1 MDTVHSRRVTVS
13 HGEKN
18 GHAVTRREG
27 KSQKFDLDSTMVDS
41 RPSSTKTHGVSTAW
55 SRCIT
60 VSSRWVHG
68 ELTASHGEVHGAV
81 TVHHGA
87 PRCVHGEP
95 RCLHGAFTV
104 TTARSRCH
112 TVATPWGNVRHREY
126 TVNTPWSAVVRRDAS
141 YWKNW
146 LTASHGAFTVIYGAF
161 TVSPARSRCVH
172 GVFTFLHGAFTV
184 KRFLGSPWTTPWTQI
199 KFLSMLKNYI
209 FFHGTSRCLTVS
221 HGGPRWVKVYSRCVH
236 GEPRHGPI
244 LAPWRHRD
252 SPWAQ
257 WDWGIIY
264 KHSMTIPISF

>member
-1 MDTVHSRRVTVS
+1 MVSSRRATARFTV
-13 HGEKN
+13 
-18 GHAVTRREG
+18 R
-27 KSQKFDLDSTMVDS
+27 
-41 RPSSTKTHGVSTAW
+41 

-60 VSSRWVHG
+60 VHHG
-68 ELTASHGEVHGAV
+68 VFTAS
-81 TVHHGA
+81 
-87 PRCVHGEP
+87 
-95 RCLHGAFTV
+95 HGAFTV
-104 TTARSRCH
+104 TTARSRWGSRCVN
-112 TVATPWGNVRHREY
+112 TPCVATPWGNVRHHEY

-184 KRFLGSPWTTPWTQI
+184 KRFWGSPWTTPWTQI

-257 WDWGIIY
+257 WDWGIRWEY
-264 KHSMTIPISF
+264 DCSMETGSHLHESRDFF

>member
-1 MDTVHSRRVTVS
+1 MFLGPKAPVSLDTVHSRRVTVS

-104 TTARSRCH
+104 TTARSR
-112 TVATPWGNVRHREY
+112 WG
-126 TVNTPWSAVVRRDAS
+126 
-141 YWKNW
+141 
-146 LTASHGAFTVIYGAF
+146 
-161 TVSPARSRCVH
+161 SRCAH
-172 GVFTFLHGAFTV
+172 GE
-184 KRFLGSPWTTPWTQI
+184 LGSGI
-199 KFLSMLKNYI
+199 KASVSWDYPHLLLGHCTDHIENNSNKI
-209 FFHGTSRCLTVS
+209 FKFELNIKHCYHAAQEKVRDINKTCSYNKKTSKKGEGRNRGRGARGHCSESQCISKGTESSNCRSKWNNWNCWVLT
-221 HGGPRWVKVYSRCVH
+221 
-236 GEPRHGPI
+236 
-244 LAPWRHRD
+244 RD
-252 SPWAQ
+252 EDEDQEDTICAQ
-257 WDWGIIY
+257 
-264 KHSMTIPISF
+264 KHSYRWKGGSAFGVAKR